1 MNYRQIQALSRILWR
16 SPLNIILNSLG
27 WIGAIALSFVAFP
40 ALAAELRQWQYDPL
54 KTQLELIFQGKITPR
69 YFVVENPLR
78 IILELPDTEI
88 QVPTDRNFYSGSIQE
103 ISLETSGSDKTQ
115 FILYLSPGVMLAP
128 ESVEIESSPTSAG
141 FYRTV
146 IRPLI
151 TQDRSTSGLTLP
163 PATFEP
169 PANQPLVS
177 VPPLF
182 PRQPQAPTGET
193 EEPTPGASAAS
204 LVTQPASVE
213 TTPDLV
219 GIRKRSLPQAPAPT
233 LDVPP
238 IGSTVIPTIEFGQ
251 DLPSSNSGTRIA
263 QNPIS
268 SLPRGTRLKLRYPG
282 QESIYLTPGIPLQEV
297 LIVHEA
303 ITDRQGSLLISVGT
317 RVIGQFETQG
327 QQSRFQATAI
337 ILGSDRTFPIQGQS
351 DRLTSVNPN
360 LPVIIQPGQIIEIRL

>member
-1 MNYRQIQALSRILWR
+1 MNYRQIQALNRRLWR
-16 SPLNIILNSLG
+16 SPLNIVLNYLG
-27 WIGAIALSFVAFP
+27 WIGAIALSFLAFP

-88 QVPTDRNFYSGSIQE
+88 QVPTDRNFYSGLVQE
-103 ISLETSGSDKTQ
+103 ISLETLESDETQ
-115 FILYLSPGVMLAP
+115 LILYLSPGVTLAP

-151 TQDRSTSGLTLP
+151 TQDRSTSALTLP

-169 PANQPLVS
+169 SANQPLVS

-182 PRQPQAPTGET
+182 PRQSQAPTGNA

-219 GIRKRSLPQAPAPT
+219 GIRRRSLPQAPAPS

-238 IGSTVIPTIEFGQ
+238 IRSTVIPTIEFGQ

-263 QNPIS
+263 QNPRD
-268 SLPRGTRLKLRYPG
+268 SLPRGTRLRLRYPG

-303 ITDRQGSLLISVGT
+303 IIDRQGSLLIPVGT

-327 QQSRFQATAI
+327 QQSRFRATAI
-337 ILGSDRTFPIQGQS
+337 ILGSDRTFPIQGRS

>member
-1 MNYRQIQALSRILWR
+1 MQALSRRLWR
-16 SPLNIILNSLG
+16 SPLNIVLDSLG
-27 WIGAIALSFVAFP
+27 WIGAIALYFLAFP

-54 KTQLELIFQGKITPR
+54 KTQLELIFQGEITPR

-78 IILELPDTEI
+78 IILELPDTET
-88 QVPTDRNFYSGSIQE
+88 QVPTDRNFYSGLIQE
-103 ISLETSGSDKTQ
+103 ISLETSESDKTKL
-115 FILYLSPGVMLAP
+115 ILYLSPGVTLAP
-128 ESVEIESSPTSAG
+128 ESVQIESSPTSAG

-151 TQDRSTSGLTLP
+151 TQDRSTSTLTLP

-182 PRQPQAPTGET
+182 PRQSQAPTGNT

-219 GIRKRSLPQAPAPT
+219 GIRRRSLPQAPAPT

-238 IGSTVIPTIEFGQ
+238 IRSTVIPTIEFGQ

-263 QNPIS
+263 QNPRS

-297 LIVHEA
+297 LMVHEA
-303 ITDRQGSLLISVGT
+303 ITDRQGSLLIPVGT

-351 DRLTSVNPN
+351 DRLTSVNPY

>member
-16 SPLNIILNSLG
+16 SPLNIVLNSLG
-27 WIGAIALSFVAFP
+27 WIGAIALYFLAFP

-88 QVPTDRNFYSGSIQE
+88 QVPTDRNFYSGLIQE
-103 ISLETSGSDKTQ
+103 ISLETSESDKTQ
-115 FILYLSPGVMLAP
+115 LILYLSPGVTLAP
-128 ESVEIESSPTSAG
+128 ESVQIESSPTSAG

-151 TQDRSTSGLTLP
+151 TQDRSTSTLTLP

-182 PRQPQAPTGET
+182 PRQSQAPTGNT

-219 GIRKRSLPQAPAPT
+219 GIRRRSLPQAPAPT

-238 IGSTVIPTIEFGQ
+238 IRSTVIPTIEFGQ

-263 QNPIS
+263 QNPRS

-303 ITDRQGSLLISVGT
+303 ITDRQGSLLIPVGT

>member
-1 MNYRQIQALSRILWR
+1 MNYRQMQALSRRLWR
-16 SPLNIILNSLG
+16 SPLNIVLDSLG
-27 WIGAIALSFVAFP
+27 WIGAIALYFLAFP

-54 KTQLELIFQGKITPR
+54 KTQLELIFQGEITPR

-78 IILELPDTEI
+78 IILELPDTET
-88 QVPTDRNFYSGSIQE
+88 QVPTDRNFYSGLIQE
-103 ISLETSGSDKTQ
+103 ISLETSESDKTKL
-115 FILYLSPGVMLAP
+115 ILYLSPGVTLAP
-128 ESVEIESSPTSAG
+128 ESVQIESSPTSAG

-151 TQDRSTSGLTLP
+151 TQDRSTSTLTLP

-182 PRQPQAPTGET
+182 PRQSQAPTGNT

-219 GIRKRSLPQAPAPT
+219 GIRRRSLPQAPAPT

-238 IGSTVIPTIEFGQ
+238 IRSTVIPTIEFGQ

-263 QNPIS
+263 QNPRS

-297 LIVHEA
+297 LMVHEA
-303 ITDRQGSLLISVGT
+303 ITDRQGSLLIPVGT

-351 DRLTSVNPN
+351 DRLTSVNPY